1 MRNLTKIIGVIVTIA
16 SLSTMASDLKKIH
29 VENGLD
35 YSIPTSSP
43 VRSATID
50 RNRVAFFQ
58 GRFVM
63 SGTYHYG
70 YVSSDPNGELE
81 LYFIPDK
88 ASADRLPYWAERGH
102 VHEVWFTNQDVF
114 VREVIPSV
122 EVENLKNKRTLS
134 VSGKVAVVVE
144 RYQASVECDN
154 PDYAVSFVTA
164 SQRGRELASNALV
177 EEYGC

>member
-1 MRNLTKIIGVIVTIA
+1 MRNLTKIFGAVITSA
-16 SLSTMASDLKKIH
+16 SLATMASDLKKIH

-35 YSIPTSSP
+35 YSIPISSP
-43 VRSATID
+43 VRFAAID
-50 RNRVAFFQ
+50 RNSVAFFH

-70 YVSSDPNGELE
+70 YVSSYPNSDLE
-81 LYFIPDK
+81 LFFIPDI

-102 VHEVWFTNQDVF
+102 VHEIWFTNQDAF
-114 VREVIPSV
+114 VREVIPSAD
-122 EVENLKNKRTLS
+122 VENLKSKRTLS
-134 VSGKVAVVVE
+134 ISGKVEIVVE
-144 RYQASVECDN
+144 RYQASVECDY

-164 SQRGRELASNALV
+164 SQRGYELASNAVV

>member
-1 MRNLTKIIGVIVTIA
+1 MRNLTKLIALLITSA
-16 SLSTMASDLKKIH
+16 SLSTTASDLKKIH

-35 YSIPTSSP
+35 YSIPISSP
-43 VRSATID
+43 VRFATID
-50 RNRVAFFQ
+50 RNSVAFFR

-70 YVSSDPNGELE
+70 YVSSFPNADLE

-102 VHEVWFTNQDVF
+102 VHEIWFTNQDAF
-114 VREVIPSV
+114 VREVIPSA
-122 EVENLKNKRTLS
+122 EVVNLKSKRTLS
-134 VSGKVAVVVE
+134 VSGKVEIVAE
-144 RYQASVECDN
+144 YYQASVECDY

-164 SQRGRELASNALV
+164 SQRGYELATNALV